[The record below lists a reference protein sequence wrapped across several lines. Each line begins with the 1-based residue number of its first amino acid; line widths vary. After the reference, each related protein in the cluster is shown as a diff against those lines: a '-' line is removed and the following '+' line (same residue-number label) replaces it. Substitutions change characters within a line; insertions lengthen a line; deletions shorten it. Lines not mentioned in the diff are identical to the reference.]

1 MPWRREFSRNE
12 GGCSSCLEHGRCH
25 GLCPYP
31 GAGAG
36 PYLGARFFGVGSKS
50 GCFQRWKNTWV
61 FWCFLATLL
70 GVCVNRFWTTRFSTW
85 LGEVSLSRLVAESKV
100 NAPQKHNIFGFF
112 LYTFVVLSAIA
123 IFINSC
129 CVQCPKCRCWKNKI
143 IFRSKHRR
151 LQPVRFFKNPPEIM
165 QSYRVLQDTHY
176 YILLTVGTGISVS
189 GRFKNELSETQTR
202 TFFVLHLFY
211 FPSQWYV
218 QRELVGMILKSRF
231 GATEPPP
238 SKKSLALESYG
249 SHRWSMFLFPSKRE
263 LMEHITYSGNLNGV
277 QTQPASSSGKDEPPP
292 RKRMLYPLQCSI
304 SWGYLAGW
312 FVV

>member
-1 MPWRREFSRNE
+1 MY
-12 GGCSSCLEHGRCH
+12 GSSQDQHQHQHPSTTTTTTTTTTNDQKPKMEKK
-25 GLCPYP
+25 
-31 GAGAG
+31 
-36 PYLGARFFGVGSKS
+36 SKN
-50 GCFQRWKNTWV
+50 GKNH
-61 FWCFLATLL
+61 
-70 GVCVNRFWTTRFSTW
+70 
-85 LGEVSLSRLVAESKV
+85 
-100 NAPQKHNIFGFF
+100 QKD
-112 LYTFVVLSAIA
+112 LD
-123 IFINSC
+123 
-129 CVQCPKCRCWKNKI
+129 P
-143 IFRSKHRR
+143 

-231 GATEPPP
+231 GTTEPPS
-238 SKKSLALESYG
+238 SKKSLALASYG

-292 RKRMLYPLQCSI
+292 RKRMLYPLLCSI

>member
-1 MPWRREFSRNE
+1 MP
-12 GGCSSCLEHGRCH
+12 
-25 GLCPYP
+25 
-31 GAGAG
+31 
-36 PYLGARFFGVGSKS
+36 
-50 GCFQRWKNTWV
+50 
-61 FWCFLATLL
+61 
-70 GVCVNRFWTTRFSTW
+70 
-85 LGEVSLSRLVAESKV
+85 
-100 NAPQKHNIFGFF
+100 PQKHNIFGFF

-129 CVQCPKCRCWKNKI
+129 CVQCPKCRCWNNKI

-189 GRFKNELSETQTR
+189 GRFKNELSETQIR
-202 TFFVLHLFY
+202 TFFVLYLFY

-231 GATEPPP
+231 GATEPPL
-238 SKKSLALESYG
+238 SKKSLAVESYG

-292 RKRMLYPLQCSI
+292 KKTHVVSIAMFHQLGILGRVVCSMNIVTFQASSVTYSLGVQKVICIGFSIGQVSCFCFALQSCFFCSSSVPFCSFLVLSSILSCSPPSFLFLWKI
-304 SWGYLAGW
+304 SLHAKLGQNTDW
-312 FVV
+312 